1 MQGVDDF
8 IEQILVD
15 KGITDLDPETKSEL
29 KNDMKQSL
37 LDQID
42 EAAIMQLSEE
52 KASELNSKLGTPGF
66 TKNDLVDFM
75 SDSGVDLAQV
85 ALGTML
91 MFRKAYLEAEI

>member
-15 KGITDLDPETKSEL
+15 KGITDLDPETRSEL
-29 KNDMKQSL
+29 KDDMKQSL

-52 KASELNSKLGTPGF
+52 KANEINSKLEDPNF
-66 TKNDLVDFM
+66 TKNDMVDFM
-75 SDSGVDLAQV
+75 SESGVDLAQV
-85 ALGTML
+85 ALGTMV
-91 MFRKAYLEAEI
+91 MFRKAYLAAEV